1 MRWICTIDSRKFNL
15 PQPLNLDYTADGQ
28 SPALTDFL
36 KLNVDGAVFNHPNM
50 SGMGAILRDGQGNTV
65 LAASMVEHNML
76 ETEEAE
82 LLGIFRGLQL
92 CTGRGIKR
100 IIVESDNLTMV
111 KECQKIGEIC
121 IQSLRN
127 KNHLFIEIS
136 TLKNMFEEC
145 LFGHVY
151 REQNRVAHEHA
162 RHAWQLENVAIW
174 NVIPD
179 FVSQASW
186 LDLPCNT

>member
-1 MRWICTIDSRKFNL
+1 
-15 PQPLNLDYTADGQ
+15 
-28 SPALTDFL
+28 
-36 KLNVDGAVFNHPNM
+36 M

-65 LAASMVEHNML
+65 LAASMVEHNLL

-121 IQSLRN
+121 IQSLSN

-136 TLKNMFEEC
+136 TLKNTFEEC

-151 REQNRVAHEHA
+151 REQNRVAQEHA